1 MSKNLSGKSE
11 RKADARSYHRTQMQK
26 EMIIQKL
33 KEEGCRITKQ
43 RLMLLDII
51 LEEDCSCCKEIY
63 YKASKLDGKIG
74 SATVYRMVN
83 TLEEIGAISRKN
95 MYKISCG
102 EECLEEN
109 ACCVELSDHT
119 TCNLSAKMWNAVIR
133 AGMKACGY
141 IDNQEVR
148 NVVVTPCECG
158 KERTEKNMFITAKRH
173 GLWAVPLCFFAMILK
188 KCGIIKFTGLSDES
202 A

>member
-102 EECLEEN
+102 EEGLEAN
-109 ACCVELSDHT
+109 A
-119 TCNLSAKMWNAVIR
+119 
-133 AGMKACGY
+133 
-141 IDNQEVR
+141 
-148 NVVVTPCECG
+148 
-158 KERTEKNMFITAKRH
+158 
-173 GLWAVPLCFFAMILK
+173 
-188 KCGIIKFTGLSDES
+188 
-202 A
+202 